1 MEFSFKLFGLKGT
14 YKVFIGSEEIGVIR
28 QEWVNKPYHI
38 INKNKKL
45 SKKSYLSR
53 KSAAEDLKK
62 RWERRIQ
69 NR

>member
-1 MEFSFKLFGLKGT
+1 MEFSFKLYCYKGT
-14 YKVFIGSEEIGVIR
+14 YKVFIGSEEIGIIQ
-28 QEWVNKPYHI
+28 QEWINKPYHI
-38 INKNKKL
+38 VNKNKKL

-62 RWERRIQ
+62 RWERRLQ